1 MAWPGQQERHSGVAH
16 RNNLKNDNKMVLVK
30 AALARKNAD
39 EKVQISKLVES
50 SMHAN
55 AHFSDPSPALASITA
70 KREELEIAIPLA
82 ANGDRVAVA
91 KRNTLDREL
100 TQLLVAECRYVNSAS
115 NGDRDVAL
123 TSGFVAAKTPT
134 PSTLVFPPFNVVAHP
149 TTRAGEARVRFQTH
163 RGSLTKQIF
172 ITNEDPAT
180 SPVWKLAAVTTKNQC
195 IVPGLDP
202 TKYYWFQVNAV
213 CTAGV
218 SGYSD
223 PAKCRVAA

>member
-1 MAWPGQQERHSGVAH
+1 
-16 RNNLKNDNKMVLVK
+16 MVLVK

-50 SMHAN
+50 SMALN
-55 AHFSDPSPALASITA
+55 TNFAEPSPSLASITA
-70 KREELEIAIPLA
+70 KREALELAIPLA

-91 KRNTLDREL
+91 KRNTLAREL

-115 NGDRDVAL
+115 HGDRDVAL

-134 PSTLVFPPFNVVAHP
+134 PSPLADPPFNVVALP
-149 TTRAGEARVRFQTH
+149 TTKGGEALVRFQTH
-163 RGSLTKQIF
+163 YGSRTKQIF

-180 SPVWKLAAVTTKNQC
+180 EPVWKLATVTTKNQC
-195 IVPGLDP
+195 VIPGLDH
-202 TKYYWFQVNAV
+202 TKYYWFRVNAV
-213 CTAGV
+213 CAAGV
-218 SGYSD
+218 SGFSD